1 MLFCPV
7 LVLHRSKP
15 ESFSVLESN
24 ENKNQVQEVEEHFY
38 ESLPD
43 DLKRDLA
50 ERKEYQSLQDVDDT
64 PQDDYMS
71 PHDYLTLQDDYGN
84 PEKERLNSG
93 VYLTP
98 LHTLVKDN

>member
-1 MLFCPV
+1 MKV
-7 LVLHRSKP
+7 
-15 ESFSVLESN
+15 
-24 ENKNQVQEVEEHFY
+24 KNQVQEVEEHFY

-43 DLKRDLA
+43 DLKHDLA

-64 PQDDYMS
+64 PQDDYLT
-71 PHDYLTLQDDYGN
+71 PHDYLTLQDDYITPEDDYLTPSEDYLN

-98 LHTLVKDN
+98 LHTLVKENWRIL

>member
-1 MLFCPV
+1 M
-7 LVLHRSKP
+7 VLHQSKP

-43 DLKRDLA
+43 DMKHDLA
-50 ERKEYQSLQDVDDT
+50 ERREYQSLKDEDDT
-64 PQDDYMS
+64 PQDDYLA
-71 PHDYLTLQDDYGN
+71 PQDYLTLQDDYVN

-98 LHTLVKDN
+98 LHILVKEN